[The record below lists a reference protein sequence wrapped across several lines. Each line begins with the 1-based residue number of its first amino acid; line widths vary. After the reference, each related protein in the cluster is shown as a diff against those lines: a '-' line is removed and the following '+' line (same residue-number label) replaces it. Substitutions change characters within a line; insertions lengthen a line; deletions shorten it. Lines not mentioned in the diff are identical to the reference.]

1 MDRHNPALHELTA
14 TEALRLMRAGRLSP
28 VALVEALLERIAAR
42 NVTLQAWVSL
52 DRDGAIG
59 AARDA
64 ERAWREGRAAPLCG
78 IPLGVK
84 DLLYTRGLPTGA
96 NFAPFRDRD
105 PGVDATCIAQLRE
118 AGAIVLGKVETTQFA
133 GRDPSRAR
141 NPWNLERTA
150 SGSSSGPAVV
160 VADRMV
166 PVSVATQTGGS
177 TIRPAAYLGV
187 VGFSPTFGRIS
198 RDGLLPRSFSFDTV
212 GAMGRS
218 VDDVELVYGVMAGSN
233 RRESDILALEQ
244 FGSSSTASPSAPR
257 LVVIEDFLD
266 RVAQGTATNFAAT
279 IERLA
284 SRGAQVRSTRL
295 PVDLDRLLAIYT
307 VILFVEAGTYQSR
320 LLAQYRQHY
329 MPGLLAQLDLGHAI
343 PAHAYIQAQRLRRR
357 VRTQFEVL
365 LHDMDALVLPSMPDD
380 APDRSTIGPHFCQVP
395 WTIMGW
401 PAITLPSG
409 LSSKRLP
416 LGVQL
421 VGTPFAESSLFAV
434 ARWVE
439 GQLDPMPSP
448 DDSIAAA
455 QTG

>member
-1 MDRHNPALHELTA
+1 M
-14 TEALRLMRAGRLSP
+14 
-28 VALVEALLERIAAR
+28 
-42 NVTLQAWVSL
+42 
-52 DRDGAIG
+52 
-59 AARDA
+59 
-64 ERAWREGRAAPLCG
+64 
-78 IPLGVK
+78 
-84 DLLYTRGLPTGA
+84 
-96 NFAPFRDRD
+96 
-105 PGVDATCIAQLRE
+105 
-118 AGAIVLGKVETTQFA
+118 
-133 GRDPSRAR
+133 
-141 NPWNLERTA
+141 
-150 SGSSSGPAVV
+150 
-160 VADRMV
+160 
-166 PVSVATQTGGS
+166 SVATQTGGS

-295 PVDLDRLLAIYT
+295 PVDLDRLLAIHT